1 LKQVRERTTFLGL
14 LAGLRP
20 LGRGVAGCLR
30 NDRGSALVGVM
41 AITTA
46 VLLVGVSI
54 FVLGHSEG
62 DIVEYAVDDARA
74 FYVAEGGLE
83 RARAW
88 LGDLVES
95 DPNANPVG
103 VAFEDQALG
112 GGRYTVEIVDDLSV
126 GSWLVAYE
134 VVCTA
139 GVDDAT
145 RQIRALMIPET
156 FAKYQW
162 FSEGGGWRW
171 FCAGERFE
179 GPVHVQKEL
188 LIDGDPWFGGRVTV
202 GGGITIEEGSDPTFV
217 QGYELNIG
225 EIALPGVPDIDGVVR
240 TAALNGGLYA
250 GTLPMNKDFYHVT
263 LGSPSAGELTYEGL
277 RPQGGGG
284 YLSIDGPHVVDISP
298 LNGAAWFGAKV
309 AVEGILDGQITIYA
323 DGDIEIWDDILYDA
337 STPGAGPD
345 PGCDDVLGLIAGGD
359 IEISYTVPNQNDC
372 EIHGVMIALDKNI
385 EAEKYTNYAP
395 RGSLI
400 IWGGLIADKSIHLGR
415 YENGCCV
422 HGYER
427 DYRLDPR
434 LRRMPPPFFPL
445 TGRYIVYSWAEI
457 GPPEA

>member
-1 LKQVRERTTFLGL
+1 MRHLRADILRRSTPVAERKSATP
-14 LAGLRP
+14 A
-20 LGRGVAGCLR
+20 
-30 NDRGSALVGVM
+30 DRGSALVGVM

-54 FVLGHSEG
+54 FMLGRAEG

-88 LGDLVES
+88 LGDLMES
-95 DPNANPVG
+95 DPSANPVG
-103 VAFEDQALG
+103 VAFEDQSLG
-112 GGRYTVEIVDDLSV
+112 GGYYTVEIVDDLSI

-145 RQIRALMIPET
+145 RQIRTFMMPET

-162 FSEGGGWRW
+162 FAEGGGGQW
-171 FCAGERFE
+171 FCTGERFD
-179 GPVHVQKEL
+179 GPVHVQEDL
-188 LIDGDPWFGGRVTV
+188 LIDGDPWFSCRVTA
-202 GGGITIEEGSDPTFV
+202 GAGLTMEDGSDPTFA
-217 QGYELNIG
+217 QGYELNVG
-225 EIALPGVPDIDGVVR
+225 EIPLPSVAEIDAAVK

-250 GTLPMNKDFYHVT
+250 GTLPKNKDFYHVT
-263 LGSPSAGELTYEGL
+263 LASPSVGELTYEGL
-277 RPQGGGG
+277 RPQGGG
-284 YLSIDGPHVVDISP
+284 YLNVDGPHVVDISS
-298 LNGAAWFGAKV
+298 LNGAVWFEDNIAI
-309 AVEGILDGQITIYA
+309 EGTLDGQITIYA
-323 DGDIEIWDDILYDA
+323 DGDVEIWDDILYDA

-345 PGCDDVLGLIAGGD
+345 PECDDVLGLIAGGD
-359 IEISYTVPNQNDC
+359 IEISYTLPNQNDC
-372 EIHGVMIALDKNI
+372 EIHGVMIALGKNFQ
-385 EAEKYTNYAP
+385 AERHTKYPP

-400 IWGGLIADKSIHLGR
+400 ICGGIIAEQSILCGE
-415 YENGCCV
+415 YEGGYCV

-427 DYRLDPR
+427 DYRFDAR

-445 TGRYIVYSWAEI
+445 TGRYIVYSWQEI